1 MNKETKVEKDWELVA
16 LSGAISSFFAR
27 RIEGEEGKA
36 LAKLTSELVLKA
48 GSGASHMRAEQA
60 LEIFKDWS
68 SLPAVGTEGDNQPL
82 VRTEDGKLYFRRFFE
97 YEKQVA
103 EALGKRLRRE
113 SSEES
118 EFSGE
123 GIFQSLDEE
132 QARAVKTAL
141 RRDLLLLTG
150 GPGTGKT
157 RTIAAILVAQ
167 LLNKPDTRIALAAP
181 TGKAA
186 FRMKES
192 VLGTMETFELPDAI
206 RLSLLDCSSAT
217 TLHRL
222 LGSKLGSVDF
232 HRNQKN
238 PLPHDMVVVDEA
250 SMVDLPLMSKLC
262 ASLRDES
269 KLVLVGDAD
278 QLAPV
283 QGGAVFNGLIKA
295 SKSEEALSE
304 NFVRL
309 TVNHRRADSPAA
321 AVLGELCDAI
331 RDGRPDEALALAREG
346 GECIR
351 FVEKLDD
358 PSVDQS
364 IRDRFEPLAK
374 ARDPVGALAAL
385 GNFRILCAHNHGRYG
400 VANWNR
406 RADGMLPSDE
416 LRPRPVVIGVNDYTV
431 GLFNGDDG
439 VALGKRAHFGAEEG
453 TREVARS
460 RLPSHR
466 LGYASSIHR
475 SQGSEFDT
483 VMIVLPPAD
492 AKLLTRE
499 LLYVAVS
506 RAKSGIILL
515 GDEEALKASI
525 ERSEESCSGV
535 FDLLKRPL

>member
-1 MNKETKVEKDWELVA
+1 MRKETKKEKDWELSA
-16 LSGAISSFFAR
+16 LAEAISSFFAR

-36 LAKLTSELVLKA
+36 LAKLTRELVKKS
-48 GSGASHMRAEQA
+48 GSGASHVGAEQA
-60 LEIFKDWS
+60 EEIFEGWAT
-68 SLPAVGTEGDNQPL
+68 LPAVGREDDNQPL
-82 VRTEDGKLYFRRFFE
+82 VRTEDDKLYFRRFFE

-103 EALGKRLRRE
+103 EALGKRLKRE
-113 SSEES
+113 IID
-118 EFSGE
+118 FSGHGGDE
-123 GIFQSLDEE
+123 VFQSLDEQ
-132 QARAVKTAL
+132 QARAVKTAM

-157 RTIAAILVAQ
+157 RTIVSILVAQ
-167 LLNKPDTRIALAAP
+167 LQKNPETSIALAAP

-186 FRMKES
+186 FRMRES
-192 VLGTMETFELPDAI
+192 VLRTMETLELPDSI
-206 RLSLLDCSSAT
+206 RPALLDCSHAT

-283 QGGAVFNGLIKA
+283 QGGAVFNGLIRE
-295 SKSEEALSE
+295 SKGEDALSE

-321 AVLGELCDAI
+321 SVLGDLCDAI
-331 RDGRPDEALALAREG
+331 RDGRTDDALALAQG
-346 GECIR
+346 GAESIR

-358 PSVDQS
+358 PLIDQS
-364 IRDRFEPLAK
+364 IRTGFEPIAK
-374 ARDPVGALAAL
+374 AQSPDSALSAL
-385 GNFRILCAHNHGRYG
+385 VKFRILCPHNHGLYG

-406 RADGMLPSDE
+406 RAEGLLPSDA
-416 LRPRPVVIGVNDYTV
+416 LHPRPVVIGVNDYAV

-439 VALGKRAHFGAEEG
+439 VTLGKRAHFGAG
-453 TREVARS
+453 DGIREVARS

-475 SQGSEFDT
+475 SQGSEFDK

-506 RAKSGIILL
+506 RAKRGVVLV
-515 GDEEALKASI
+515 GNEEALKAAI
-525 ERSEESCSGV
+525 DRSEESRSGV
-535 FDLLKRPL
+535 FDLLKRFI